1 MLPEPITTNAFY
13 TDEKHNIGVLFG
25 LNYVGIS
32 LGHGETCDGI
42 DAQIIQFN
50 ELQEPFD
57 FEHPENAKV
66 REEVPSISLVFRN
79 KESIETVIENLQY
92 IRSKFLKGPAILDA
106 KLEDQDF
113 AIRTLNVLRCA
124 ELVTVRDLVR
134 YKRTDLLK
142 FRNFGKVSLRDID
155 EWLERHDLQ
164 WGMDV

>member
-66 REEVPSISLVFRN
+66 REDVPSISLVFRN
-79 KESIETVIENLQY
+79 KESIETIIENLQAL
-92 IRSKFLKGPAILDA
+92 RSKFLKGPAILDA

-155 EWLERHDLQ
+155 EWLAKHDLQ

>member
-66 REEVPSISLVFRN
+66 CEDVPSISLVFRN
-79 KESIETVIENLQY
+79 KESIETVIDNLQ
-92 IRSKFLKGPAILDA
+92 ILRSKFLKGPAILDA

-113 AIRTLNVLRCA
+113 SIRTLNVLRYA

-134 YKRTDLLK
+134 YKRADLLK

-155 EWLERHDLQ
+155 QWLEKHDLHF
-164 WGMDV
+164 GMDV

>member
-13 TDEKHNIGVLFG
+13 KDENHNIGVIFG

-32 LGHGETCDGI
+32 LGHGETFDGI

-57 FEHPENAKV
+57 FEHPEKAKV
-66 REEVPSISLVFRN
+66 LEGVPSISLVFRN
-79 KESIETVIENLQY
+79 KESIETVIESLQHL
-92 IRSKFLKGPAILDA
+92 RSKFLKGPAILDA

>member
-57 FEHPENAKV
+57 FEHPENAKA

-79 KESIETVIENLQY
+79 KESIETVIENLQ
-92 IRSKFLKGPAILDA
+92 ILRSKFLKGPAILDA

-113 AIRTLNVLRCA
+113 AIRTINVLRCA
-124 ELVTVRDLVR
+124 ELVTVRDLVK

>member
-66 REEVPSISLVFRN
+66 LECVPSISLVFRN
-79 KESIETVIENLQY
+79 KESIETVIENLQ
-92 IRSKFLKGPAILDA
+92 ILRSKFLKGPAILDA

-124 ELVTVRDLVR
+124 ELVTVRDLVK

>member
-32 LGHGETCDGI
+32 LCHGETCDGI

-66 REEVPSISLVFRN
+66 REDVPSISLVFRN
-79 KESIETVIENLQY
+79 KESIETVIKNLQ
-92 IRSKFLKGPAILDA
+92 ILRSKFLKGPAILDA

-113 AIRTLNVLRCA
+113 AVRTLNVLRCA

>member
-13 TDEKHNIGVLFG
+13 TDEKKNIGVLFG

-66 REEVPSISLVFRN
+66 REDVPSISLVFRN
-79 KESIETVIENLQY
+79 KESIETVIKNLQAL
-92 IRSKFLKGPAILDA
+92 RSKFLKGPAILDA

-155 EWLERHDLQ
+155 KWLERHDLQ

>member
-13 TDEKHNIGVLFG
+13 MDEKHDIGVLFG

-66 REEVPSISLVFRN
+66 REDVPSISLVFRN
-79 KESIETVIENLQY
+79 KESIETVIKNLQAL
-92 IRSKFLKGPAILDA
+92 RSKFLKGPAILDA